1 MRRAISIILAAIL
14 VTTPIKVVVA
24 QAGQQ
29 ESQVTATDI
38 PSVVTPR
45 SDQTPTRIGVP
56 VVEPSS
62 GSALLFT
69 VGMRDHTLARD
80 ALPPSPPYRR
90 VLTAGKVVPIVVAL
104 LVALVVVVTLA
115 CAGPACD

>member
-1 MRRAISIILAAIL
+1 MRRAIAIVLSAIL
-14 VTTPIKVVVA
+14 VTTPIKVVLA

-29 ESQVTATDI
+29 ESQVTDI

-45 SDQTPTRIGVP
+45 TDQTPARIGVP

-62 GSALLFT
+62 GAALLFT

-80 ALPPSPPYRR
+80 ALPLSPPYRR
-90 VLTAGKVVPIVVAL
+90 ISTAGKVVPIVVAL
-104 LVALVVVVTLA
+104 VVALVIVVTLA

>member
-1 MRRAISIILAAIL
+1 MRRAIAIVLSAIL
-14 VTTPIKVVVA
+14 VTTQIKVVLA

-29 ESQVTATDI
+29 ESQVIDI

-45 SDQTPTRIGVP
+45 TDQTPARIGVP
-56 VVEPSS
+56 VVEPGS
-62 GSALLFT
+62 GSALLFM

-80 ALPPSPPYRR
+80 ALPLSPPYRLR
-90 VLTAGKVVPIVVAL
+90 MKTGKVVAIVVAL

>member
-1 MRRAISIILAAIL
+1 MRRAISVILAAVLI
-14 VTTPIKVVVA
+14 TTPIKMVLA

-29 ESQVTATDI
+29 ASQVTATNI
-38 PSVVTPR
+38 PSVPQRT
-45 SDQTPTRIGVP
+45 DQTPARIGVP
-56 VVEPSS
+56 VVEPNS

-69 VGMRDHTLARD
+69 VGMRDHTLAHD
-80 ALPPSPPYRR
+80 ALLLSPPYRLR
-90 VLTAGKVVPIVVAL
+90 MTTGKVVGIVIAL